1 LCNIKANL
9 GNYLQYVVYIGLT
22 AATILLIRNGFKLV
36 TASDRG
42 KQMSEFKKNFI
53 YIII

>member
-1 LCNIKANL
+1 
-9 GNYLQYVVYIGLT
+9 
-22 AATILLIRNGFKLV
+22 V

-53 YIII
+53 YIIIWVVLLISFYYIIDVFVSFVNLIAE